1 MAGKV
6 ITIAQHKGGAG
17 KTTFAAQL
25 AAGLD
30 QTGAKVITLDVDPQ
44 GSLTQWQLTRT
55 EKLGRRNKIAHLQ
68 LQGWKVMRELGRMIQ
83 EFDYVIIDTPPH
95 AESETSIAIR
105 QADLV
110 LIPIQP
116 SPLDIWACGPT
127 LKLVLQER
135 RPLMLALNR
144 VPPRAKLNTIMMDK
158 LEDMNIPV
166 SRQTLGN
173 RVAFSS
179 SIMQG
184 LGVVESEPSSA
195 AAQEVKALL
204 SEILKQKAFK
214 GATSKVA

>member
-6 ITIAQHKGGAG
+6 ITVAQHKGGAG

-25 AAGLD
+25 AAAFD
-30 QTGAKVITLDVDPQ
+30 QTGAKVVTLDVDPQ
-44 GSLTQWQLTRT
+44 GSLTQWQDTRT
-55 EKLGRRNKIAHLQ
+55 QRLGRRNRIAHLQ
-68 LQGWKVMRELGRMIQ
+68 LQGWKVMRELNRLIS
-83 EFDYVIIDTPPH
+83 EYDYVIIDTPPH

-127 LKLVLQER
+127 LKLVIQEK
-135 RPLMLALNR
+135 RPLLLALNR
-144 VPPRAKLNTIMMDK
+144 VPPRAKLNTVIMDK
-158 LEDMNIPV
+158 LDEMNIPV

-173 RVAFSS
+173 RVAFSA

-184 LGVVESEPSSA
+184 LGVVESEPRSA
-195 AAQEVKALL
+195 AADEIRNLV
-204 SEILKQKAFK
+204 SEIGRHRVFKPSKA
-214 GATSKVA
+214 A

>member
-25 AAGLD
+25 AAALD
-30 QTGAKVITLDVDPQ
+30 ETGAKVITLDVDPQ
-44 GSLTQWQLTRT
+44 GSLTQWQETRT

-68 LQGWKVMRELGRMIQ
+68 IQGWKVMRELNRLIHD
-83 EFDYVIIDTPPH
+83 FDYIIIDTPPH

-116 SPLDIWACGPT
+116 SPLDIWACAPT
-127 LKLVLQER
+127 LKLVIQEK
-135 RPLMLALNR
+135 RPLLIALNR

-158 LEDMNIPV
+158 LESMNIPV

-173 RVAFSS
+173 RVAYSA

-184 LGVVESEPSSA
+184 LGVVESEPKSA
-195 AAQEVKALL
+195 AADEVRNLL
-204 SEILKQKAFK
+204 AEIRKHKSFK
-214 GATSKVA
+214 SSSYQAA